1 MKYKTPKIEELFEAG
16 AHYGHQVRRWHPKM
30 AKYIYSAKDNVHII
44 DLEQT
49 EKLVEK
55 AAEFLYEIAKKGEQ
69 IIFVGTKRQA
79 RGIIEDTARQSGAL
93 WVNERWLGGTMT
105 NYKTIKKNVDKLLTH
120 IRKREAGEYNK
131 YTKKER
137 LLIDREV
144 EKLQKIVGG
153 LTNLNGIPSAILV
166 IDPRKEKT
174 AVNEANK
181 MGVPV
186 VALVDTNSDPA
197 GVNHI
202 IPCNDDAIKSLSLIV
217 GSLAS
222 AVEEG
227 YKDFEKNKEKV
238 KAEKAAA
245 DKKAQAAVDEDEI
258 RPIIVKGEEVTEEV
272 ADKVIKEVVKKEKP
286 LEKPVEE
293 AIS

>member
-16 AHYGHQVRRWHPKM
+16 AHYGHQVKKWHPKM
-30 AKYIYSAKDNVHII
+30 SKYIYTAKDSVHII

-49 EKLVEK
+49 EKLIVK
-55 AAEFLYEIAKKGEQ
+55 AAEFLHDVAKKGDQ

-79 RGIIEDTARQSGAL
+79 RGIIEDNAKKCGAL

-120 IRKREAGEYNK
+120 IRKREAGEYSK

-153 LTNLNGIPSAILV
+153 LTNLNGIPAAV
-166 IDPRKEKT
+166 VVVDPRKEKT
-174 AVNEANK
+174 AVNESNK
-181 MGVPV
+181 MHVPV
-186 VALVDTNSDPA
+186 VSLVDTNSDPS
-197 GVNHI
+197 GVDYI

-217 GSLAS
+217 GSLAD
-222 AVEEG
+222 AIEDG
-227 YKDFEKNKEKV
+227 YKEFEKDKEKI
-238 KAEKAAA
+238 KADKAAA
-245 DKKAQAAVDEDEI
+245 DKKLKDEAEEI
-258 RPIIVKGEEVTEEV
+258 RPIIVKGVEVTEEV
-272 ADKVIKEVVKKEKP
+272 ADKVIKEAVKKEKP
-286 LEKPVEE
+286 LEKDAEE